1 MTAELVS
8 YAAYLPTYRLA
19 PEDIGG
25 RVGGADRVVASF
37 DEDSTTIAVEA
48 ASAASA
54 AEYVPATVYFA
65 SSSHAYADKT
75 NAVAVHAA
83 LGLPSDV
90 FCADFGGTGKSS
102 MAAIRCAAESG
113 GMAVMSDV
121 RTGRPGSSDERS
133 GGDGGAA
140 FVFAETTEQGTGIA
154 ALLSTASST
163 LEFLDRWRDPASI
176 GGSQWEER
184 YGQEEYT
191 PLIAEVQRRAL
202 DAAGVDAPDH
212 VVLTSPNSGIRKRLT
227 ALASGTVSTVTS
239 TLGFSGA
246 ADVGIA
252 LAEVLDSAAP
262 GEIVL
267 VLSAVDGCDAL
278 VLRVLPGIV
287 NHRARRP
294 VAEQRSGGHRISYL
308 TYLSWRGLLD
318 REPPRR
324 PEPDRPAAP
333 PSGRATAWKFAFVG
347 SGCDRCGFV
356 HLPPARVCRGCGSV
370 DSMHPESRR
379 GARGT
384 VATSTIDRLA
394 FSPSPPVVEAV
405 VDFDGG
411 GRYSLEVA
419 DGAASSVTVGSRVE
433 LSFRRL
439 FTAGG
444 VHNYF
449 WKARP
454 VSEDRSAVEESV

>member
-1 MTAELVS
+1 MSSVLVS

-19 PEDIGG
+19 SEEIGG
-25 RVGGADRVVASF
+25 RVGGQDRVVASF
-37 DEDSTTIAVEA
+37 DEDSTTMAVEA
-48 ASAASA
+48 AATALRGGETPSAM
-54 AEYVPATVYFA
+54 YFA

-83 LGLPSDV
+83 LGLPAEM

-102 MAAIRCAAESG
+102 MAAIRCAATSG
-113 GMAVMSDV
+113 GVAVMSDV
-121 RTGRPGSSDERS
+121 RTGRPGSADERS

-140 FVFAETTEQGTGIA
+140 FVFADRVDAGTGIA
-154 ALLSTASST
+154 RVLSTASST
-163 LEFLDRWRDPASI
+163 LEFLDRWRDPGSI
-176 GGSQWEER
+176 GGNQWEER
-184 YGQEEYT
+184 YGQEQYT

-202 DAAGVDAPDH
+202 AAAGVTAPDH
-212 VVLTSPNSGIRKRLT
+212 VVLTCPNSGIRKRLT
-227 ALASGTVSTVTS
+227 ALVSGTVSTVTS
-239 TLGFSGA
+239 ALGFSGT

-262 GEIVL
+262 GETVL
-267 VLSAVDGCDAL
+267 VLSAVDGCDAM
-278 VLRVLPGIV
+278 VLQLLPGITE
-287 NHRARRP
+287 NRARRP
-294 VAEQRSGGHRISYL
+294 VAEQRRVGHRVSYL
-308 TYLSWRGLLD
+308 TYLSWRGLVD

-333 PSGRATAWKFAFVG
+333 PSGRATEWKFAFVG
-347 SGCDRCGFV
+347 SVCDGCGFV

-370 DSMHPESRR
+370 DAMHPQSRR
-379 GARGT
+379 NARGT

-419 DGAASSVTVGSRVE
+419 DGAAASVTVGSRVE

-454 VSEDRSAVEESV
+454 VTDPSSPVEES

>member
-1 MTAELVS
+1 MTVELVS
-8 YAAYLPTYRLA
+8 YSAYLPTYRLA

-25 RVGGADRVVASF
+25 RAGGADRVVASF
-37 DEDSTTIAVEA
+37 DEDSTTMAVEA
-48 ASAASA
+48 ASEALRAGEVPSA
-54 AEYVPATVYFA
+54 VYFA

-102 MAAIRCAAESG
+102 MAAIRCAAASG
-113 GMAVMSDV
+113 GLAVMSDV
-121 RTGRPGSSDERS
+121 RTGRPGSADERS
-133 GGDGGAA
+133 GGDGAAA
-140 FVFAETTEQGTGIA
+140 FVFADGAEGTGIA
-154 ALLSTASST
+154 AVLSTASST
-163 LEFLDRWRDPASI
+163 LEFLDRWRDPTSI

-184 YGQEEYT
+184 YGQEQYT

-202 DAAGVDAPDH
+202 AAAQVATPDH

-227 ALASGTVSTVTS
+227 ALASGAVSTVTS
-239 TLGFSGA
+239 AAGFSGT

-252 LAEVLDSAAP
+252 LAETLDTAAP
-262 GEIVL
+262 GDTVL

-287 NHRARRP
+287 DHRARRP
-294 VAEQRSGGHRISYL
+294 VAEQRRSGHPVPYL
-308 TYLSWRGLLD
+308 TYLSWRGLVD

-347 SGCDRCGFV
+347 SCCAHCGFV
-356 HLPPARVCRGCGSV
+356 HLPPARVCRECGAV
-370 DSMHPESRR
+370 DAMHPESRR
-379 GARGT
+379 NARGT

-411 GRYSLEVA
+411 GRCTLEVA
-419 DGAASSVTVGSRVE
+419 DGAASSVIVGTRVE
-433 LSFRRL
+433 LTFRRL

-449 WKARP
+449 WKARIVP
-454 VSEDRSAVEESV
+454 EASPSGDESK